1 MVLWTFIQVQL
12 LMHIGTKYEYLTQQD
27 KNDRRY
33 STLPMIIKVLS
44 VLSNNEWEEYF
55 PELSEYTLTLAKL
68 LVYEIHLCVDKEI

>member
-1 MVLWTFIQVQL
+1 
-12 LMHIGTKYEYLTQQD
+12 TQED
-27 KNDRRY
+27 KNDRLY

-68 LVYEIHLCVDKEI
+68 LVYEIHLWVDKEI